1 MHYWRRIGTRFI
13 VPYLF
18 SRGEG
23 AVWQLEPPSSGIDST
38 SSSSDGPCLSQTGTI
53 DFTGSP
59 VTPYTASS
67 LVIMVGPIEERL
79 IKQRRL
85 ASEKKKRA
93 AAAAASA
100 EGHQPKKQ
108 RKASE
113 TSSQED
119 EVEPPSYF
127 EAVQAM
133 PGQRQQELRPA
144 NPDKNTQKVPAR
156 RGPPATSLPDT
167 RRKSPPAKPA
177 AQRSIPPNRPTDD
190 DNTGIGGCAQNKREA
205 PRVSK
210 SAVASR
216 VSSAPF
222 HDEEKGLPPPSRV
235 DAVDEV
241 IWEAQNLLQSAAEA
255 QALGRLRSANSF
267 LLLAHQ
273 RMIGLGRRVDRS
285 YCECDGDGSEER
297 DGDTG
302 EKAEDGKQPA
312 DKPEG
317 SGDKKRKKILP
328 PLISQPPL
336 PPQVSDASND
346 LAYVEH
352 LARSSMELHSKRTGR
367 QLAREVEG
375 GRAATQE
382 KIKLL
387 EREHNQIMVLAH
399 GTLGVADIAGGGRK
413 KAAAN
418 GSGRGRKPPALVMHT
433 MVGQNQDVRELM
445 NGILK

>member
-1 MHYWRRIGTRFI
+1 
-13 VPYLF
+13 
-18 SRGEG
+18 
-23 AVWQLEPPSSGIDST
+23 
-38 SSSSDGPCLSQTGTI
+38 
-53 DFTGSP
+53 
-59 VTPYTASS
+59 
-67 LVIMVGPIEERL
+67 MVGPIEERI

-85 ASEKKKRA
+85 ESEKKKRA
-93 AAAAASA
+93 AVAAASA
-100 EGHQPKKQ
+100 EGHRPKKQ
-108 RKASE
+108 KKASKPPP
-113 TSSQED
+113 TSSRED

-133 PGQRQQELRPA
+133 PGQHQQELQPA
-144 NPDKNTQKVPAR
+144 NPVTEKQVPV
-156 RGPPATSLPDT
+156 TSLPDT
-167 RRKSPPAKPA
+167 RRKTPPATNPA
-177 AQRSIPPNRPTDD
+177 ARTAIPPVRPSLPKD
-190 DNTGIGGCAQNKREA
+190 DNPEMGKCAQNKREA
-205 PRVSK
+205 PRANTTLDTSHVP
-210 SAVASR
+210 
-216 VSSAPF
+216 SAPF
-222 HDEEKGLPPPSRV
+222 HDDRERRSPPSRIN
-235 DAVDEV
+235 AVDEV

-285 YCECDGDGSEER
+285 YCECDDDGSEEQN
-297 DGDTG
+297 GDTG

-312 DKPEG
+312 DKQANSE
-317 SGDKKRKKILP
+317 KTKRKKILP

-336 PPQVSDASND
+336 PPHVSDASND

-367 QLAREVEG
+367 QLAREVEV

-382 KIKLL
+382 KIKML
-387 EREHNQIMVLAH
+387 EREHNQGGAF
-399 GTLGVADIAGGGRK
+399 GVAGDAGSVQK
-413 KAAAN
+413 EAVAI